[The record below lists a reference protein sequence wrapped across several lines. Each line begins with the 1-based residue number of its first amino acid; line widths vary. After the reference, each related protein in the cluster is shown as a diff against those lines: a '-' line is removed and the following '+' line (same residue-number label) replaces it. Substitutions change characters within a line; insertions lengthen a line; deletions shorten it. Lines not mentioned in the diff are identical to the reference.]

1 MPHAVD
7 DAAQDATINSAA
19 STDDPTIAA
28 AAAAA
33 DATTTTTTASVPIL
47 QSDTDDMA
55 RPSSPRAPLD
65 SGEAGP
71 PHPEEPAAGFDERAC
86 GTGCKL
92 SADRTTV
99 QFTSSHFSIA
109 LGGQTVSSGRHFFV
123 YKVLDA
129 GGLCSVG
136 VVDESIGIA
145 TSKALDG
152 KHLGSVGYAVSGSA
166 GGDAILKGRNE
177 KAQVWLKGVPGKLVQ
192 SFQDGDVV
200 GLQLDLAR
208 GTLDYYINGDH
219 VSCAAEGIPPGKYR
233 AAVGAHSLGVPALV
247 RLG

>member
-1 MPHAVD
+1 VS
-7 DAAQDATINSAA
+7 DAAQDATTNAAAA
-19 STDDPTIAA
+19 SIDAPQTAA
-28 AAAAA
+28 AAATI
-33 DATTTTTTASVPIL
+33 TTTTTTVP
-47 QSDTDDMA
+47 QSDTDEMA

-65 SGEAGP
+65 SGEVGP
-71 PHPEEPAAGFDERAC
+71 PHPEAEPAFGFDVRVC

-92 SADRTTV
+92 SGDRSTV

-109 LGGQTVSSGRHFFV
+109 LGGQSVSSGRHFFV
-123 YKVLDA
+123 YKILGA

-136 VVDESIGIA
+136 VVDERTGISA
-145 TSKALDG
+145 SKAAALDG

-166 GGDAILKGRNE
+166 GGDAILKGRND
-177 KAQVWLKGVPGKLVQ
+177 KAQVWLKGVPGKLVR
-192 SFQDGDVV
+192 SFKDGDVV

-219 VSCAAEGIPPGKYR
+219 VSCAAEGLPPGKYR